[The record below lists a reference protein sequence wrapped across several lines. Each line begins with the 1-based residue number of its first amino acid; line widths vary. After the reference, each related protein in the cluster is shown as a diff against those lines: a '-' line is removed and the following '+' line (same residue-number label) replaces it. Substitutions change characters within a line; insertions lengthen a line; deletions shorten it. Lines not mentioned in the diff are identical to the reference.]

1 LHSKWQATFCDDPR
15 WENEG
20 PAARI
25 ARLAP
30 CGENHTL
37 SPDQRVTQAI
47 ANYLRREMASQ
58 GLA

>member
-1 LHSKWQATFCDDPR
+1 MG
-15 WENEG
+15 ENEG

-37 SPDQRVTQAI
+37 SPDWRVTQAI
-47 ANYLRREMASQ
+47 ANYLRLETASQ

>member
-1 LHSKWQATFCDDPR
+1 MG
-15 WENEG
+15 ENEG
-20 PAARI
+20 PPARI

-37 SPDQRVTQAI
+37 SPDYRVTQAI
-47 ANYLRREMASQ
+47 ANYLRLETASK